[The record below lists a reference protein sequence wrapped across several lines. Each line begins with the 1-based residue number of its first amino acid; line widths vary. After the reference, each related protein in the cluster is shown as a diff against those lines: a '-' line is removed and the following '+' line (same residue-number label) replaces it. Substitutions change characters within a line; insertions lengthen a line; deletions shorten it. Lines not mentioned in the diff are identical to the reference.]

1 MLGLSKLDKRIKE
14 TTVEFIVHRLV
25 NDSDNEEQE
34 RHPQKRSPG
43 PVHRAPAKPVKNL
56 SAASRTPVTS
66 WTYILTSGIR
76 KGKQCKL
83 KVSDETGKFCNRHK
97 RQT

>member
-25 NDSDNEEQE
+25 NDSDNEEE
-34 RHPQKRSPG
+34 VSSG
-43 PVHRAPAKPVKNL
+43 PVHRALAKPAKNL
-56 SAASRTPVTS
+56 STASRTPVTS
-66 WTYILTSGIR
+66 WTYILTSGIK

-83 KVSDETGKFCNRHK
+83 KV
-97 RQT
+97 